1 MLFIK
6 KQQCEEVLF
15 RFTKSIKI
23 LAHSFCFGDDFN
35 YMVCTNNMITLYE
48 IILSQQKVKKVKEIP
63 ITIDTIAA
71 CYFEPMANVISIID
85 TAG

>member
-1 MLFIK
+1 MLFLK

-15 RFTKSIKI
+15 RFTKSTKI

-48 IILSQQKVKKVKEIP
+48 IILSQQKGKKIKEIP
-63 ITIDTIAA
+63 LTLDSIAA
-71 CYFEPMANVISIID
+71 CYFEPMANVLCIID
-85 TAG
+85 TKG